1 MKPILVAY
9 STTEGHTRKIA
20 AFMADR
26 LRHAGKSVDL
36 VDCATPEVELVT
48 PIYAGAFVGGSVH
61 HQKHQTALEHFA
73 KQNSAW
79 LNVIPT
85 AFFSV
90 NLAMLHQNAEVR
102 DEAKQRCDAFLEE
115 TGLAP
120 CMTHLIAG
128 AIKYSEYD
136 FLKRAL
142 FHYFENPGG
151 LKTAVASDTEYTNWS
166 DLEDFVDEYLAA
178 TQSEGR

>member
-20 AFMADR
+20 EFIADR
-26 LRHAGKSVDL
+26 LRLAGKSVDL
-36 VDCATPEVELVT
+36 VDCATPEVELMT
-48 PIYAGAFVGGSVH
+48 PMYAGAFVGGSVH
-61 HQKHQTALEHFA
+61 HQKHQLALQYFV

-79 LNVIPT
+79 LNVMPT

-90 NLAMLHQNAEVR
+90 NLAMLHQSAEVR
-102 DEAKQRCDAFLEE
+102 REAKHRCDAFLED

-120 CMTHLIAG
+120 CMTYLIAG

-136 FLKRAL
+136 FFKRAL
-142 FHYFENPGG
+142 FYYFENPGG
-151 LKTAVASDTEYTNWS
+151 LKAAATADTEYTDWS
-166 DLEDFVDEYLAA
+166 DLGRFVDEYLAA
-178 TQSEGR
+178 TQSDGR